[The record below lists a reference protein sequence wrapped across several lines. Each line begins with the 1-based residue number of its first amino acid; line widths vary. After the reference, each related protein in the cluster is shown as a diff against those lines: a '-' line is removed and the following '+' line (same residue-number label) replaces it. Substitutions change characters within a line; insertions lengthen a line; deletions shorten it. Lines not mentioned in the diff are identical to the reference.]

1 MSHKKVLGGAAVLGA
16 AGIVVKLFGFLFR
29 VVLANIIGA
38 EGIAYYQA
46 SYPIYQFFLIL
57 ATAGL
62 PVAISKMVSENVVIG
77 DYRSASDILKL
88 SIKLMLGIG
97 FAGFVIFFFF
107 AQNFSEFINMPKA
120 AFAMKL
126 LAPALIVVPVMA
138 AFRGFYQGRQN
149 MRPTALSQVVEQFF
163 RMIAGTILAL
173 IFYLSSSGHFGV
185 SNIEAAVGGAT
196 FGATAGA
203 IIGMLLMIYIT
214 YLMKGRFAYEKSR
227 SKVYNKRESSVILK
241 RILVIAIPIT
251 IGAAISP
258 ILDAT
263 DVFIVVK
270 RLTGIGFS
278 KDVAATMY
286 GRYSG
291 LAMPLMNAPTVFI
304 QAIVMSLV
312 PTISAAYKLRN
323 RKELNIS
330 TNLGLKLAMI
340 IAAPCSAGM
349 LALSKPVLM
358 LAYPGRLQDAIAAA
372 PILAIMSLG
381 VFFLAM
387 ILTLSAVLQGI
398 EKQFHPVRNI
408 LIGIVAKII
417 LTYVLTSI
425 PSINVVGAAIGTV
438 CAYGIAMLLNFN
450 DVKRFARVR
459 YDVKGSLVRPVIAA
473 FIMVVL
479 ALALHK
485 GLFAITSRMQIS
497 TLITCVISAV
507 VYLKALF
514 VVKAI
519 NVRELLDI
527 PKGDK
532 LVKLL
537 VKLRMVTLDKN
548 IAPRRR
554 EEV

>member
-214 YLMKGRFAYEKSR
+214 YLMKGRFAYEKRR

-270 RLTGIGFS
+270 RLTSIGFS

-291 LAMPLMNAPTVFI
+291 LAMPLMNAPT
-304 QAIVMSLV
+304 VMSLV

-358 LAYPGRLQDAIAAA
+358 LAYPGRLQDAIAAV

-398 EKQFHPVRNI
+398 EKQFRPVRNI
-408 LIGIVAKII
+408 RID
-417 LTYVLTSI
+417 
-425 PSINVVGAAIGTV
+425 INSFHKCGGGGDRYGV
-438 CAYGIAMLLNFN
+438 CI
-450 DVKRFARVR
+450 R
-459 YDVKGSLVRPVIAA
+459 YSNA
-473 FIMVVL
+473 F
-479 ALALHK
+479 
-485 GLFAITSRMQIS
+485 
-497 TLITCVISAV
+497 
-507 VYLKALF
+507 
-514 VVKAI
+514 
-519 NVRELLDI
+519 
-527 PKGDK
+527 K
-532 LVKLL
+532 L
-537 VKLRMVTLDKN
+537 
-548 IAPRRR
+548 
-554 EEV
+554 